1 MNIATALPLGI
12 GAASMAAGA
21 AKQLSEGV
29 FSLLQGEA
37 ASGPETTSPDSTSLE
52 SLLASSGLL
61 GGDASDLES
70 QLGRSLEELEDLLR
84 RTFHQAGQE
93 LPESFQLRID
103 PSGEIAVDGA
113 DAFAQQ
119 AHGLLQQSEEAQR
132 LLSNIAAQTAAIQAA
147 TSQQEFA
154 QQYNDDP
161 EAALTM
167 LQKAKDEHAGL
178 DVTFLDGQVAS
189 INLAAA

>member
-37 ASGPETTSPDSTSLE
+37 EPSQETTSTDAASLE
-52 SLLASSGLL
+52 SFLAASGLL
-61 GGDASDLES
+61 GGNAGELQD
-70 QLGRSLEELEDLLR
+70 QLGRSLEDLEDLLR
-84 RTFHQAGQE
+84 RTFHQAGQD
-93 LPESFQLRID
+93 LPDSFQLRID
-103 PSGEIAVDGA
+103 PNGQIAVDGA
-113 DAFAQQ
+113 DSFAQQ
-119 AHGLLQQSEEAQR
+119 AKALLQQSEEAQQ
-132 LLSNIAAQTAAIQAA
+132 LLAQIAAQTSAIQAA
-147 TSQQEFA
+147 TNQQAFA

-161 EAALTM
+161 EAALTA
-167 LQKAKDEHAGL
+167 LQKAREEHAGL
-178 DVTFLDGQVAS
+178 DLTFFEGQVAS

>member
-29 FSLLQGEA
+29 FSLFQGETETQSETATPQA
-37 ASGPETTSPDSTSLE
+37 ASLE
-52 SLLASSGLL
+52 SFLSASGLL
-61 GGDASDLES
+61 GGNTGELQD

-103 PSGEIAVDGA
+103 PNGEIAVDGA

-119 AHGLLQQSEEAQR
+119 AKGLLSQSEEAQR
-132 LLSNIAAQTAAIQAA
+132 LLTHIAAQTAAIQAA
-147 TSQQEFA
+147 TDQQEFA
-154 QQYNDDP
+154 RQYNDDP
-161 EAALTM
+161 EAALM
-167 LQKAKDEHAGL
+167 AMQQAKQERGGL
-178 DVTFLDGQVAS
+178 DVTFLQGRVAG

>member
-29 FSLLQGEA
+29 FSLLQGEVEPT
-37 ASGPETTSPDSTSLE
+37 PETASSDASSLE
-52 SLLASSGLL
+52 SFLAASGLL
-61 GGDASDLES
+61 GSSGGELQD

-103 PSGEIAVDGA
+103 PSGQIAVEGS

-119 AHGLLQQSEEAQR
+119 AKGLLQQSEEAQR
-132 LLSNIAAQTAAIQAA
+132 LLNHIAAQTAAIQAA
-147 TSQQEFA
+147 TDQQAFA
-154 QQYNDDP
+154 QKYNDDP
-161 EAALTM
+161 EAALTG
-167 LQKAKDEHAGL
+167 LQQAKDTRAGL
-178 DVTFLDGQVAS
+178 DVTFHDGQVAG
-189 INLAAA
+189 IQLAAA

>member
-37 ASGPETTSPDSTSLE
+37 EPSQETTSTDAVSLE
-52 SLLASSGLL
+52 SFLAASGLL
-61 GGDASDLES
+61 GGNAGELQD
-70 QLGRSLEELEDLLR
+70 QLGRSLEDLEDLLR
-84 RTFHQAGQE
+84 RTFHQAGQD
-93 LPESFQLRID
+93 LPDSFQLRID
-103 PSGEIAVDGA
+103 PNGQIAVDGA
-113 DAFAQQ
+113 DSFAQQ
-119 AHGLLQQSEEAQR
+119 AKALLQQSEEAQQ
-132 LLSNIAAQTAAIQAA
+132 LLAQIAAQTSAIQAA
-147 TSQQEFA
+147 TNQQAFA

-161 EAALTM
+161 EAALTA
-167 LQKAKDEHAGL
+167 LQKAREEHAGL
-178 DVTFLDGQVAS
+178 DLTFFEGQVAS

>member
-37 ASGPETTSPDSTSLE
+37 EPSQETTSTDAASLE
-52 SLLASSGLL
+52 SFLAASGLL
-61 GGDASDLES
+61 GGNAGELQD
-70 QLGRSLEELEDLLR
+70 QLGRSLEDLEDLLR
-84 RTFHQAGQE
+84 RTFHQAGQD
-93 LPESFQLRID
+93 LPDSFQLRID
-103 PSGEIAVDGA
+103 PNGQIAVDGA
-113 DAFAQQ
+113 DSFAQQ
-119 AHGLLQQSEEAQR
+119 AKALLQQSEEAQQ
-132 LLSNIAAQTAAIQAA
+132 LLAQIAAQTSAIQAA
-147 TSQQEFA
+147 TNQQAFA

-161 EAALTM
+161 EAALTA
-167 LQKAKDEHAGL
+167 LQKAQEEHAGL
-178 DVTFLDGQVAS
+178 DLTFFEGQVAS

>member
-37 ASGPETTSPDSTSLE
+37 ETSPDTASPDAASLE
-52 SLLASSGLL
+52 SFLAATGLL
-61 GGDASDLES
+61 GGNTGELQD

-93 LPESFQLRID
+93 LPDSFQLRID
-103 PSGEIAVDGA
+103 PHGEIAVDGA

-119 AHGLLQQSEEAQR
+119 VKGLLQQSAEAQQ
-132 LLSNIAAQTAAIQAA
+132 LLSQIAAQSAAMQAA
-147 TSQQEFA
+147 NNQQAFA

-161 EAALTM
+161 EAALAA
-167 LQKAKDEHAGL
+167 LHQAKEEHAGL
-178 DVTFLDGQVAS
+178 DLTFLDGRVAS

>member
-37 ASGPETTSPDSTSLE
+37 EPSQETTLTDAASLE
-52 SLLASSGLL
+52 SFLAASGLL
-61 GGDASDLES
+61 GGNAGELQD
-70 QLGRSLEELEDLLR
+70 QLGRSLEDLEDLLR
-84 RTFHQAGQE
+84 RTFHQAGQD
-93 LPESFQLRID
+93 LPDSFQLRID
-103 PSGEIAVDGA
+103 PNGQIAVDGA
-113 DAFAQQ
+113 DSFAQQ
-119 AHGLLQQSEEAQR
+119 AKALLQQSEEAQQ
-132 LLSNIAAQTAAIQAA
+132 LLAQIAAQTSAIQAA
-147 TSQQEFA
+147 TNQQAFA

-161 EAALTM
+161 EAALTA
-167 LQKAKDEHAGL
+167 LQKAREEHAGL
-178 DVTFLDGQVAS
+178 DLTFLEGQVAS